1 MSKSN
6 GKHFSMDDYTRRTLE
21 AKAKMRHIENIKVMR
36 AEQERI
42 FQKYG
47 RRKWLR
53 PLGRAIRPSKLW
65 DTVASFPVHLLAII
79 MSYVF
84 TGYLYVVTG
93 WRESLGRWMMMG
105 GVRHRIEQNGDRR
118 EIVVIVKGKEVE
130 RVKVVV

>member
-6 GKHFSMDDYTRRTLE
+6 GKHFNIDDYNRRTLE
-21 AKAKMRHIENIKVMR
+21 TKANMRYIENIKVMR
-36 AEQERI
+36 EKQEEM

-53 PLGRAIRPSKLW
+53 PIGRAIRPSKLW
-65 DTVASFPVHLLAII
+65 DTVASFPVHLLA
-79 MSYVF
+79 MLLSYIF
-84 TGYLYVVTG
+84 TGYLFVVTG

-105 GVRHRIEQNGDRR
+105 GVRHKIEQNGDRR
-118 EIVVIVKGKEVE
+118 EIVVIVGGKEVE